1 MKIGNDRQTSWRG
14 KSGGSEQTKQATSKE
29 ESLAPRPN
37 RTRRQEKGR
46 VRSLGNHAEG
56 RPGASGS
63 REEKH
68 RQEGSKGQGWKED
81 AGGKGRTPKKSGKE
95 ERREKPGMDEDNGS
109 NTLTG
114 ARG

>member
-1 MKIGNDRQTSWRG
+1 MVTTDRHP
-14 KSGGSEQTKQATSKE
+14 GGERAVAASRQSRRQARKR
-29 ESLAPRPN
+29 AWHPAN

-46 VRSLGNHAEG
+46 VRSLGNHAED

-95 ERREKPGMDEDNGS
+95 ERREKAGMDEDNGS